1 MNFKHILCIALLG
14 LSSASIAQKYKST
27 SNISIT
33 KDWQQVTFSSDK
45 TLQENIAQSSSF
57 SIMATILENQLISN
71 QLSSQEMVTVF
82 VANDSSFLALDETNR
97 KALLSDNQRVLQLVK
112 FHTIPGRVDKNAI
125 EKAISISGGKAYFMT
140 LDGEKLAVSKNK
152 EALTI
157 SDSKGNTAVINETD
171 FYHKNGFFHMVE
183 GIAFDTSISI
193 VR

>member
-1 MNFKHILCIALLG
+1 MHFKHIFCIALIG

-33 KDWQQVTFSSDK
+33 KDWQQITFTSDK

-57 SIMATILENQLISN
+57 SIIAAILENQLISD

-97 KALLSDNQRVLQLVK
+97 KALLSDNQRVSQLVK

-125 EKAISISGGKAYFMT
+125 EKAISISGGIAYFMT
-140 LDGEKLAVSKNK
+140 LEGRKLAVSKNK

-183 GIAFDTSISI
+183 GIAFDTSISQ
-193 VR
+193 

>member
-1 MNFKHILCIALLG
+1 MNFKHILCIVLIG
-14 LSSASIAQKYKST
+14 LSSTSIAQKYKST

-33 KDWQQVTFSSDK
+33 KDWQQITFTSDK

-57 SIMATILENQLISN
+57 SIMAAILEDQLISN

-82 VANDSSFLALDETNR
+82 VAKDSSFLALDESNR
-97 KALLSDNQRVLQLVK
+97 KALLSNNQRVSQLVK

-125 EKAISISGGKAYFMT
+125 EKAISISGGIAYFMT

-183 GIAFDTSISI
+183 GIAFDTYISQ
-193 VR
+193 

>member
-1 MNFKHILCIALLG
+1 MNFKHILCIVLIG
-14 LSSASIAQKYKST
+14 LSSASMAQKYKST

-33 KDWQQVTFSSDK
+33 KDWQQITFTSDK

-57 SIMATILENQLISN
+57 SIMAAILEDQLISN

-97 KALLSDNQRVLQLVK
+97 KALLSDNQRVSQLVK

-125 EKAISISGGKAYFMT
+125 EKAISISGGIAYFMT

-183 GIAFDTSISI
+183 GIAFDTSISQ
-193 VR
+193 

>member
-1 MNFKHILCIALLG
+1 MNFKHILCIALIG
-14 LSSASIAQKYKST
+14 LSSASMAQKYKST

-33 KDWQQVTFSSDK
+33 KDWQQITFTSDK

-57 SIMATILENQLISN
+57 SIMAAILEDQLISN

-82 VANDSSFLALDETNR
+82 VAKDSSYLALDETNR

-125 EKAISISGGKAYFMT
+125 EKAISISGGIAYFMT

-183 GIAFDTSISI
+183 GIAFDTSISQ
-193 VR
+193 

>member
-1 MNFKHILCIALLG
+1 MNFKHILCIVLIG
-14 LSSASIAQKYKST
+14 LSSASMAQKYKNT

-33 KDWQQVTFSSDK
+33 KEWQQITFSSDK

-57 SIMATILENQLISN
+57 SIMAAILEDQLISN

-82 VANDSSFLALDETNR
+82 VANDSSFLALDQTNR
-97 KALLSDNQRVLQLVK
+97 KALLSDNQKVLQLIK

-125 EKAISISGGKAYFMT
+125 EKAISISGGIAYFMT
-140 LDGEKLAVSKNK
+140 LEGEKLAVSKNK

-157 SDSKGNTAVINETD
+157 SDSKGNTAVLNETD

-183 GIAFDTSISI
+183 GIAFDTSISQ
-193 VR
+193 

>member
-1 MNFKHILCIALLG
+1 MNFKHIFCIALIG

-33 KDWQQVTFSSDK
+33 KEWQQITFTSDK

-57 SIMATILENQLISN
+57 SIIAAILENQLISD

-97 KALLSDNQRVLQLVK
+97 KALLSDNQRVSQLVK

-125 EKAISISGGKAYFMT
+125 EKAISISGGIAYFMT
-140 LDGEKLAVSKNK
+140 LEGRKLAVSKNK

-183 GIAFDTSISI
+183 GIAFDTSISQ
-193 VR
+193 

>member
-1 MNFKHILCIALLG
+1 MNFKHILCIALIG
-14 LSSASIAQKYKST
+14 LSSASMAQKYKST

-33 KDWQQVTFSSDK
+33 KDWQQITFTSDK

-57 SIMATILENQLISN
+57 SIMAAILEDQLISN

-82 VANDSSFLALDETNR
+82 VAKDSSFLALDETNR
-97 KALLSDNQRVLQLVK
+97 KALLSDNQRVSQLVK

-125 EKAISISGGKAYFMT
+125 EKAISISGGIAYFMT
-140 LDGEKLAVSKNK
+140 LEGEKLAVSKNK

-183 GIAFDTSISI
+183 GIAFDTSISQ
-193 VR
+193 

>member
-1 MNFKHILCIALLG
+1 MNFKHIFCIALIG

-33 KDWQQVTFSSDK
+33 KEWQQITFTSDK

-57 SIMATILENQLISN
+57 SIIAAILENQLISD

-82 VANDSSFLALDETNR
+82 VANDSSFLALDQTNR
-97 KALLSDNQRVLQLVK
+97 KALLSDNHRVSQLVK

-125 EKAISISGGKAYFMT
+125 EKAISISGGIAYFMT
-140 LDGEKLAVSKNK
+140 LEGEKLAVSKNK

-183 GIAFDTSISI
+183 GIAFDTSISQ
-193 VR
+193 

>member
-1 MNFKHILCIALLG
+1 MNFKHIFCIALIG

-33 KDWQQVTFSSDK
+33 KEWQQITFTSDK

-57 SIMATILENQLISN
+57 SIIAAILENQLISD

-97 KALLSDNQRVLQLVK
+97 KALLSDNQRVSQLVK

-125 EKAISISGGKAYFMT
+125 EKAISISGGIAYFMT
-140 LDGEKLAVSKNK
+140 LEGEKLAVSKNK

-183 GIAFDTSISI
+183 GIAFDTSISQ
-193 VR
+193 

>member
-1 MNFKHILCIALLG
+1 MNFKHIFCIALIG

-33 KDWQQVTFSSDK
+33 KDWQQITFTSDK

-57 SIMATILENQLISN
+57 SIIAAILENQLISD

-97 KALLSDNQRVLQLVK
+97 KALLSDNQRVSQLVK

-125 EKAISISGGKAYFMT
+125 EKAISISGGIAYFMT
-140 LDGEKLAVSKNK
+140 LEGRKLAVSKNK

-183 GIAFDTSISI
+183 GIAFDTSISQ
-193 VR
+193 